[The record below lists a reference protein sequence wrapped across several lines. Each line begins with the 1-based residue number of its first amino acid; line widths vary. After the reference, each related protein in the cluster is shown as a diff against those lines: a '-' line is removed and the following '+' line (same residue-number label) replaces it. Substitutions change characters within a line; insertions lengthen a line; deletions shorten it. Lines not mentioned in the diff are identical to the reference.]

1 MFLHA
6 DNKNSDQTARMRS
19 LICSCFRGQMSEG
32 TFAHVA
38 VPMREITLQTVL
50 RLAKQRI
57 AEVHK

>member
-19 LICSCFRGQMSEG
+19 LIESALGGQMSEG
-32 TFAHVA
+32 MFAHVA
-38 VPMREITLQTVL
+38 APMREITLQTVL